1 MDPGTEPASWPPVLD
16 LERLH
21 HLGIRA
27 GEVAGPAVSLAW
39 MGDLEAIE
47 RELVPARMREDNEE
61 RIRLIP
67 RALALPEAEPF
78 RGEYLDELAYAYA
91 ELGRFEEAIDVLCEA
106 LGDGWDGKLEEYLTA
121 HALLGELLL
130 RAGREQEASEA
141 WRRAERE
148 LPGDPRLC
156 KLAGSAYGDVGLH
169 GEALEWETRG
179 LELAL
184 AGGDSDM
191 VWELSDARDDSLLM
205 VGDPRDELQIRALN
219 VLGLEDDLHRDPRD
233 AQRRAAQTMVPP
245 DRASVGVAWLPSGE
259 YERALRTWESFAED
273 YEHGP
278 YAAYCARLE
287 RLLHELRAAGAAR
300 LSLTPIAID
309 RYLAWCA
316 DQGCDPEDSDSRAAY
331 ARVLLGDGVTQ
342 SWPPGRN
349 DPCWCRSARKYKKC
363 CRRAA

>member
-1 MDPGTEPASWPPVLD
+1 MCSIRPHSWRRDCGSRPAVGSSSSSSAGVVDDRDVEGEALLLSAREL
-16 LERLH
+16 LERLV
-21 HLGIRA
+21 R
-27 GEVAGPAVSLAW
+27 LA
-39 MGDLEAIE
+39 
-47 RELVPARMREDNEE
+47 
-61 RIRLIP
+61 
-67 RALALPEAEPF
+67 
-78 RGEYLDELAYAYA
+78 
-91 ELGRFEEAIDVLCEA
+91 
-106 LGDGWDGKLEEYLTA
+106 LEEYLAA

-184 AGGDSDM
+184 AAGDSDM
-191 VWELSDARDDSLLM
+191 VWELSDAHDDSLLM
-205 VGDPRDELQIRALN
+205 VGEPRDELQIRALN
-219 VLGLEDDLHRDPRD
+219 VLGFEDDLHREPRD
-233 AQRRAAQTMVPP
+233 AQRRAAQTMVAP
-245 DRASVGVAWLPSGE
+245 DRASVGVAWFPPGE

-273 YEHGP
+273 YEHGS

-287 RLLHELRAAGAAR
+287 RLLHELRAAGTAR
-300 LSLTPIAID
+300 LSLAPIAID

-316 DQGCDPEDSDSRAAY
+316 DQGCDPADSDSRAAY

-342 SWPPGRN
+342 PWAPGRN
-349 DPCWCRSARKYKKC
+349 DPCWCGSGRKYKKC

>member
-1 MDPGTEPASWPPVLD
+1 MTQYV
-16 LERLH
+16 
-21 HLGIRA
+21 
-27 GEVAGPAVSLAW
+27 
-39 MGDLEAIE
+39 
-47 RELVPARMREDNEE
+47 RELPSQSTK
-61 RIRLIP
+61 
-67 RALALPEAEPF
+67 PF

-273 YEHGP
+273 YEHGS

-363 CRRAA
+363 CGRAA